1 MANKLAL
8 GLLAL
13 GSSVLASVTV
23 QDISTIQGETLRL
36 KAELAKATVQK
47 QLDETGKSEGSS
59 TAPVV
64 KSVVGVGTALIATFV
79 YSNGTSVDARVGD
92 TLPGG
97 YRVVEILSNRVTLSQ
112 AGRRFVV
119 GFSAEVP
126 VVPPPP
132 SVSPSFPIPVR
143 SAP

>member
-1 MANKLAL
+1 MENKLAL

-13 GSSVLASVTV
+13 GTSALASVTV

-64 KSVVGVGTALIATFV
+64 KAVVGVGAALIATFV

-112 AGRRFVV
+112 AGRRLVV

-126 VVPPPP
+126 VTPPQP
-132 SVSPSFPIPVR
+132 STSPSFPLPVR
-143 SAP
+143 GAP